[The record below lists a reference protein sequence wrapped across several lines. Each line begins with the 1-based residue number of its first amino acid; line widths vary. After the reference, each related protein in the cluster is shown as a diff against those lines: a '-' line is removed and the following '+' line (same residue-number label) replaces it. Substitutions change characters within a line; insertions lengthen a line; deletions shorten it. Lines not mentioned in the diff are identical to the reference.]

1 MRSNDPFFFGDGLQA
16 TKREEFFRP
25 PTDTHTNASQIG
37 VPNSQS
43 TLSRDQEH
51 ATGESQVGAKTQC
64 VANRESQSAHS
75 TSEPDAGATPTTP
88 VPAPTATPTAT
99 GNVVADDNFSGR
111 SAIRFGVG
119 ERLSLSSTMGTTGPL
134 PSGAGLAWTKRSGL
148 GTLTNSGL
156 NDGNG
161 SFVCGARSGAV
172 ILDLTVVGSAMAGT
186 VLDTKNINVV
196 EPNSGRITQKP
207 STGIWHVNNRASVG
221 FKGEIFV
228 GPNDVSFNQATF
240 SEGAVAGTATGDLSM
255 KNGENHSAT
264 GSWLPIGLG
273 NSATG
278 SKMLGQDTISTGQYA
293 PPFPTGGTFHWPIP
307 WQFKVGAEAGKTFTT
322 ADHRESVD
330 TAGMA
335 TIQKAG
341 SGPFSK
347 NLADPSSSY

>member
-1 MRSNDPFFFGDGLQA
+1 MRSNDPFFSGDGLQA
-16 TKREEFFRP
+16 SKRDEFFSP
-25 PTDTHTNASQIG
+25 VSATKLNASQAAG
-37 VPNSQS
+37 PNSLS
-43 TLSRDQEH
+43 TISKSAEEAQIGTKSQCSRCGGSHDQESM
-51 ATGESQVGAKTQC
+51 SQTDGG
-64 VANRESQSAHS
+64 
-75 TSEPDAGATPTTP
+75 TSPAA
-88 VPAPTATPTAT
+88 PAPTAAPTAT
-99 GNVVADDNFSGR
+99 GNVVANDNFSGR
-111 SAIRFGVG
+111 SSVRFGVG
-119 ERLSLSSTMGTTGPL
+119 ERLSLTSTMGTTGPL

-172 ILDLTVVGSAMAGT
+172 VFDLVVVGSTMAGT
-186 VLDTKNINVV
+186 VMDTKTISVV
-196 EPNSGRITQKP
+196 EPTTGTIRQKP
-207 STGIWHVNNRASVG
+207 STGIWHVNNQASVG
-221 FKGEIFV
+221 FKGEIFM

-264 GSWLPIGLG
+264 GSWLPIGMG

-278 SKMLGQDTISTGQYA
+278 SKMLGQDTISTGQYP

-307 WQFKVGAEAGKTFTT
+307 WQFKVGTEPGKTFTT
-322 ADHRESVD
+322 AHHRESVD

-341 SGPFSK
+341 SGAFSK